1 VKVGK
6 AILAGIIGGLAM
18 TALAWLAR
26 ATGIDLNGEMMLGTM
41 TGNAPGPG
49 TWTVG
54 LMMHLVLSALIA
66 LLYAAGFERVTR
78 RAGAGIGLGFSLAH
92 HHRGC
97 RYGDDPGRAPD
108 DPGADACTRSVSHEH
123 GTDHRRSLRRRASH
137 VWHHRGRALRSRAAS
152 GGTADDCPAEWVTR
166 GITDCGRPESE

>member
-66 LLYAAGFERVTR
+66 LLYAAGFEGVTR
-78 RAGAGIGLGFSLAH
+78 RAGAGIGLGFSLVHIIIGGVVMGMIQAVH
-92 HHRGC
+92 
-97 RYGDDPGRAPD
+97 PMIPEQMPA
-108 DPGADACTRSVSHEH
+108 PGAFLMNMGPTIVALFVVEH
-123 GTDHRRSLRRRASH
+123 LMYGTIVGALYGAVLHPAAPRTT
-137 VWHHRGRALRSRAAS
+137 VLRS
-152 GGTADDCPAEWVTR
+152 G
-166 GITDCGRPESE
+166 